1 MLYTEGKI
9 TGKGFLTHADREAG
23 VNLQV
28 FGPILVVPDGCES
41 WLSRNEL
48 TAISKSDA
56 QTKYN
61 TFIDA
66 QIASRFIDDRLGCCP
81 ANVGCCNLS
90 HRVTNQN

>member
-1 MLYTEGKI
+1 MLYAEGNI
-9 TGKGFLTHADREAG
+9 TGTGFLTHADREAG

-28 FGPILVVPDGCES
+28 FGPIIVVPDGCES

-66 QIASRFIDDRLGCCP
+66 QIASYEDETKPWYYPERTEPVRKTLP
-81 ANVGCCNLS
+81 
-90 HRVTNQN
+90 

>member
-41 WLSRNEL
+41 WLSRNGL

-66 QIASRFIDDRLGCCP
+66 KIASYEEDAKPEYTPEQWRRTEPVRETLP
-81 ANVGCCNLS
+81 
-90 HRVTNQN
+90 

>member
-48 TAISKSDA
+48 TAIPKSDA

-66 QIASRFIDDRLGCCP
+66 KIASYEESEPWNYSDRKEPVRETLP
-81 ANVGCCNLS
+81 
-90 HRVTNQN
+90 

>member
-23 VNLQV
+23 VDLQV

-48 TAISKSDA
+48 TAISKADA

-66 QIASRFIDDRLGCCP
+66 QIASYEEETKPWYYPERTEPVRNTLP
-81 ANVGCCNLS
+81 
-90 HRVTNQN
+90 

>member
-23 VNLQV
+23 VNLQE
-28 FGPILVVPDGCES
+28 FGNILVVPDGCES

-66 QIASRFIDDRLGCCP
+66 KIASYEESEPWNYPDRKEPVRETLP
-81 ANVGCCNLS
+81 
-90 HRVTNQN
+90 

>member
-23 VNLQV
+23 VDVQV
-28 FGPILVVPDGCES
+28 FGNILVVPDGCES
-41 WLSRNEL
+41 WLSRNGL
-48 TAISKSDA
+48 TAISKADA

-66 QIASRFIDDRLGCCP
+66 KIASYDEDATLGYYP
-81 ANVGCCNLS
+81 EEVRRAEPVRKTLP
-90 HRVTNQN
+90 